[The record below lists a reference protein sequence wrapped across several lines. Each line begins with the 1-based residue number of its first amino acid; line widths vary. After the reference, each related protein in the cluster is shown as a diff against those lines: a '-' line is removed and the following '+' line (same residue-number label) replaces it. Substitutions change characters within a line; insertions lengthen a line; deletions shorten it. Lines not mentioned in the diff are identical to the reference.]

1 MDKVP
6 GRVALGQL
14 PLLLLMFLSLLL
26 LLLELF
32 QPSRGGKV
40 TALAEERENKTKTI
54 LLCFM
59 ILVMTVRKRVY
70 RVERKRW

>member
-14 PLLLLMFLSLLL
+14 SLLLLMFLSLLL
-26 LLLELF
+26 LLFELF

-59 ILVMTVRKRVY
+59 VIAVRKRVY
-70 RVERKRW
+70 SVEREGW

>member
-14 PLLLLMFLSLLL
+14 SLLLLMFLSLLL
-26 LLLELF
+26 LLFELF

-40 TALAEERENKTKTI
+40 TALAEERENKTKTL

-59 ILVMTVRKRVY
+59 VFLCGGRQTIIKR
-70 RVERKRW
+70 